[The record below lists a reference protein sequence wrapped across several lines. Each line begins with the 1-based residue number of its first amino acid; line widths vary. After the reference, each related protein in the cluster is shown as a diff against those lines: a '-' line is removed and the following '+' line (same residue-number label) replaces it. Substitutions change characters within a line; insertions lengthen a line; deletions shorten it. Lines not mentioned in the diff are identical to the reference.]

1 MRRAPRRWLRT
12 AILLLSITAATPFA
26 PLNGD
31 ELLAAVNQWFAIANY
46 TCTGPTVCTEDG
58 NFCGPTGCSYPSIEA
73 AEAVHG
79 CAHAVRNS
87 AAS

>member
-12 AILLLSITAATPFA
+12 ILLLLSITAATPFA

-46 TCTGPTVCTEDG
+46 T
-58 NFCGPTGCSYPSIEA
+58 
-73 AEAVHG
+73 
-79 CAHAVRNS
+79 
-87 AAS
+87 